1 SKKKKCIHH
10 RENDNAASSKLTKRM
25 PSLTIH
31 NADTKVPD
39 LIQRNLTPPKGRDEV
54 IWHLTSARC

>member
-1 SKKKKCIHH
+1 MHTPSGKRQCS
-10 RENDNAASSKLTKRM
+10 EFELTKRM

-31 NADTKVPD
+31 NADTKMPD